1 MPKRDQNESN
11 TLQQALDA
19 VTANGTAAKAA
30 IVLGIPARTVRD
42 RVVRAEAAGLKPS
55 IKPPKDTRVVVETRT
70 VEAPEKLDMDRRLRA
85 AEEAKKEAEQ
95 KFKESEKQN
104 DLLQKRCDLLQGVE
118 EGELRDYKI
127 PRYVSKSGQGIFVG
141 VASDLHIEEDVDPG
155 SIPGYDNEYN
165 PEIARAR
172 MTKYFQSYVFMLDA
186 WRHVGKCDTAVLA
199 VLGDVISGY
208 IHEELAES
216 NHMSP
221 AKAILFGQE
230 LLGAGIEYILK
241 HGNLTNLIV
250 PMTYGNHGRTT
261 VKSRIQTGADNSFEY
276 LMYKTMEREWRGEK
290 RLKFHVAEGYHLNLD
305 LFDHRIRFHHGDAIG
320 YGGGVGGI
328 TIPVRKKIQNW
339 NQGSPKPA
347 HLDVFGHF
355 HQLMD
360 GGNFICN
367 GSLIGYNAF
376 ALSIGASCERPR
388 QACFWIDAERGKTM
402 FGELYVEVD
411 NLQSAKAA

>member
-1 MPKRDQNESN
+1 MKKLSPSDKIVC
-11 TLQQALDA
+11 QQALD
-19 VTANGTAAKAA
+19 TLTSCGNAAKAA
-30 IVLGIPARTVRD
+30 LTLDVSVSTFKD
-42 RVVRAEAAGLKPS
+42 RVTRARHAGLKPGTKS
-55 IKPPKDTRVVVETRT
+55 PKDTRVVVETRT
-70 VEAPEKLDMDRRLRA
+70 VEAPEKLDMDRRLREA
-85 AEEAKKEAEQ
+85 KDAKKEAEE
-95 KFKESEKQN
+95 KFKESEREN
-104 DLLQKRCDLLQGVE
+104 EMLQKRCDLLQGIEDGVVP
-118 EGELRDYKI
+118 DYKI
-127 PRYVSKSGQGIFVG
+127 PRYTSKDGQGIFVG
-141 VASDLHIEEDVDPG
+141 VASDLHLEEDVDPG
-155 SIPGYDNEYN
+155 SIPGYDNEFN
-165 PEIARAR
+165 PDIARAR

-186 WRHVGKCDTAVLA
+186 WRHVGRCDTAVLA
-199 VLGDVISGY
+199 VLGDVITGY
-208 IHEELAES
+208 IHEELMES

-221 AKAILFGQE
+221 SKAILFGQE

-241 HGNLTNLIV
+241 HGNLNTLLL

-261 VKSRIQTGADNSFEY
+261 IKSRIQTGADNSFEY
-276 LMYKTMEREWRGEK
+276 MLYKTMEREWRSEK

-328 TIPVRKKIQNW
+328 TIPTRKKIMGW
-339 NQGSPKPA
+339 NQGSAKPA

-376 ALSIGASCERPR
+376 ALSIGATCERPR
-388 QACFWIDAERGKTM
+388 QACFWIDRDRGKTM

-411 NLQSAKAA
+411 NLSKKAA